1 MVTLDRIRLTGLLRK
16 SLAHAGLFYA
26 PATRLA
32 VALPSRQPLG
42 GLSEP
47 LGPSARPAPSGCA
60 GNVPNRTGTV
70 QPGRT
75 LSSAVP
81 SVVPFAD
88 TANRSAQR
96 TSAVVLA
103 FAMSANIPLRE
114 NELVDAAVTWLRER
128 IPSAWSVEATNQEA
142 TTGVRGRPDG
152 TIVINGQ
159 SVYATLA
166 VEAKRSLGI
175 ITLATDYVNRL
186 TLTLGDAE

>member
-1 MVTLDRIRLTGLLRK
+1 
-16 SLAHAGLFYA
+16 
-26 PATRLA
+26 
-32 VALPSRQPLG
+32 
-42 GLSEP
+42 
-47 LGPSARPAPSGCA
+47 
-60 GNVPNRTGTV
+60 
-70 QPGRT
+70 
-75 LSSAVP
+75 
-81 SVVPFAD
+81 
-88 TANRSAQR
+88 
-96 TSAVVLA
+96 
-103 FAMSANIPLRE
+103 MSANIPLRE